1 MAMPTVFIE
10 GEYACPKTGRYE
22 FGVAEK
28 TFKTMKEAEE
38 FAKSDYECR
47 KYGAE
52 YFNSDSMVNINVR
65 VGYSEPRVCFYTS
78 SMDDI
83 LDEFEKI
90 KRGY

>member
-1 MAMPTVFIE
+1 MAIPTVFIE
-10 GEYACPKTGRYE
+10 GEYACPKTRQYV

-28 TFKTMKEAEE
+28 SFQTMEEAEE
-38 FAKSDYECR
+38 FAKSDFECR

-52 YFNSDSMVNINVR
+52 YFNSDSMLISNIR
-65 VGYSEPRVCFYTS
+65 VGYSEPRICFYTA